1 MVARHIPT
9 LMAIGAVLAAYR
21 LLGVGD
27 VFKEL
32 IKKELQPAYDV
43 VIGIGR
49 RHRKQ
54 WRSGRGKGE
63 AVGHLP
69 PPLKIH
75 CLSENCRKIIFLSK
89 KIASKFSTI

>member
-32 IKKELQPAYDV
+32 IKKDLQPAYDY
-43 VIGIGR
+43 VIG
-49 RHRKQ
+49 
-54 WRSGRGKGE
+54 
-63 AVGHLP
+63 LP
-69 PPLKIH
+69 LT
-75 CLSENCRKIIFLSK
+75 LSYIEILCRLCVMNRTRDSK
-89 KIASKFSTI
+89 VTTFNPYRQTQTDATLPQKVLLR